1 MRMHALTG
9 REQKSFHFFFLVT
22 GLKPVDVWRGEI
34 LPVQTYCC
42 STLSSRHVKHLTEEA
57 PERQLGKQ
65 LHYNGKEVMQHQ
77 DGEYPFA
84 VANRGWTRLCHE
96 KSFRKAPHRKYC
108 AGTVRKN
115 WDLFVFITFACKT
128 PIQIPVHEGKL
139 DFFFFF
145 LLKKL
150 DQKILG
156 TRIRW
161 DFPVFLLSVN
171 KSQI

>member
-1 MRMHALTG
+1 M
-9 REQKSFHFFFLVT
+9 T
-22 GLKPVDVWRGEI
+22 GLKPVDMWRGEI

-65 LHYNGKEVMQHQ
+65 LHHNGKEVMQHQ

-96 KSFRKAPHRKYC
+96 KSFRKAPHRKYW

-161 DFPVFLLSVN
+161 DFPVFF
-171 KSQI
+171 SQCQ

>member
-1 MRMHALTG
+1 M
-9 REQKSFHFFFLVT
+9 T

-65 LHYNGKEVMQHQ
+65 LHHNGKEVMQHQ

-96 KSFRKAPHRKYC
+96 KSFQKAPHRKYC

-128 PIQIPVHEGKL
+128 PIQIPVHKGKF

-161 DFPVFLLSVN
+161 DFPAFFLSVN